1 MAPSLP
7 PQLTGRYIYI
17 YIKVYVHIIYI
28 CTQGQEGQTLEP
40 LCSRCPLPACPP
52 LLSLRP
58 CARPPLLPPHRK
70 VPMGPASF
78 LCLRCEW
85 ARHRARRAG
94 GTGGFFQLLGRF
106 PGGEASGRNGTS
118 QLGCRLSVCVC
129 LSAVPGR
136 PGSLTWL
143 LPGSLSIQLMSF

>member
-1 MAPSLP
+1 MYILFISVPR
-7 PQLTGRYIYI
+7 GRRGR
-17 YIKVYVHIIYI
+17 HW
-28 CTQGQEGQTLEP
+28 G
-40 LCSRCPLPACPP
+40 LCVAAARCLPARHS
-52 LLSLRP
+52 SLFVP
-58 CARPPLLPPHRK
+58 AARPPSLPPHRK
-70 VPMGPASF
+70 VPVGPASF

-129 LSAVPGR
+129 LSAIPGR

-143 LPGSLSIQLMSF
+143 LPGSLSTQLMSF